1 MVTATS
7 TATQVLLDTH
17 LVLWSALAPQRL
29 PAKAAKLIGSRDSA
43 MAFSVASLWEVAI
56 KSSMGRPDFTVDAA
70 ALRRWLLQEG
80 FTELPIRPE
89 HVLEVAHLA
98 WHHRDPFD
106 RLLVAQAELEGAVLW
121 TADAAIKPYGRMVK
135 VVR

>member
-1 MVTATS
+1 MAAATTA
-7 TATQVLLDTH
+7 AAQVLLDTH

-56 KSSMGRPDFTVDAA
+56 RSSMGRPDFNVDAA

-98 WHHRDPFD
+98 WRHRDPFD
-106 RLLVAQAELEGAVLW
+106 RLLVAQATLEGAVLW
-121 TADAAIKPYGRMVK
+121 TADAALKPYGRMVK
-135 VVR
+135 LVR

>member
-1 MVTATS
+1 MAAAATA
-7 TATQVLLDTH
+7 AAQVLLDTH

-89 HVLEVAHLA
+89 HVLKVAHLA

-106 RLLVAQAELEGAVLW
+106 RLLIAQAELEGAVLW
-121 TADAAIKPYGRMVK
+121 TADAALKPYGRMVK

>member
-56 KSSMGRPDFTVDAA
+56 KSSMGRPDFTVDAS

-106 RLLVAQAELEGAVLW
+106 RLLVAQAALEGAVLW
-121 TADAAIKPYGRMVK
+121 TADAALKPYGRMVK

>member
-1 MVTATS
+1 MPLDIPK
-7 TATQVLLDTH
+7 VLLDTH

-56 KSSMGRPDFTVDAA
+56 KSSMGRPDFTVDAS

-106 RLLVAQAELEGAVLW
+106 RLLVAQAALEGAVLW
-121 TADAAIKPYGRMVK
+121 TADAALKPYGRMVK
-135 VVR
+135 LVR